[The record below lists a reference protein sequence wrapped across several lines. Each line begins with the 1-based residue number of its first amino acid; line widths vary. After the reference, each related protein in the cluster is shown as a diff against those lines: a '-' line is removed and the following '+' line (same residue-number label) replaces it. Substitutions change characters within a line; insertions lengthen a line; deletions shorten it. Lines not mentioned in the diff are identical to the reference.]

1 MNVHCISLTWLLQGC
16 MKAWLLRKEGKACPV
31 CRVAID
37 PDQLQRFAV
46 TEDKPKDPPPML
58 RNNEPAPKSRRRIEY
73 NMIDPSLFESIQMM
87 ESHGSYGSKIQTLVR
102 HLLYLQ
108 VSDPDSKSIVFSA
121 WADSL
126 HSEYFVRSKI
136 AAN

>member
-1 MNVHCISLTWLLQGC
+1 
-16 MKAWLLRKEGKACPV
+16 MKAWLVRKEGKACPV
-31 CRVAID
+31 CRVPIN

-46 TEDKPKDPPPML
+46 AEDKPQDPPPML
-58 RNNEPAPKSRRRIEY
+58 RNNEAAPKSTRQIEY
-73 NMIDPSLFESIQMM
+73 NMVDPDLFESIQMM
-87 ESHGSYGSKIQTLVR
+87 ESHGSYGTKIQTLVR

-126 HSEYFVRSKI
+126 HSE
-136 AAN
+136 